1 MKIVVFAEQFRNGC
15 WDVWEHTCGPNEAKA
30 IVDSAN
36 AKAAGHSLNGRPTH
50 KDLLE
55 SARQLFDVAH
65 GPADNPGDGDLRVY
79 CVCVDQFVI
88 GVYDKISRYSQRVME
103 AHEPVEVALRR
114 TA

>member
-1 MKIVVFAEQFRNGC
+1 MKIVVFAEQFRNGS

-36 AKAAGHSLNGRPTH
+36 AKATGHSLNGRPTH

-65 GPADNPGDGDLRVY
+65 GSADNPGDGDLRVY

-88 GVYDKISRYSQRVME
+88 GVYDKISCYSQKVME